1 VAEKKMTNI
10 RLDPALWA
18 RVKAAAG
25 QQGTTLERWVTL
37 ALEAHLQQGHGPSVP
52 HEAGAAADGA
62 GRPVPADAIQAL
74 HWRVEALEQAVDY
87 LAGVAGA
94 GLAPGGERERPGPAG
109 PDESAGRTAEGGAH
123 RA

>member
-25 QQGTTLERWVTL
+25 QQGTTLERWVTQ
-37 ALEAHLQQGHGPSVP
+37 ALEAHLRRDAGQVP
-52 HEAGAAADGA
+52 PPGAGTTTDGA
-62 GRPVPADAIQAL
+62 RTGQPADAIQAL

-94 GLAPGGERERPGPAG
+94 GLAPAGGPGQPGSG
-109 PDESAGRTAEGGAH
+109 PGAGRPAEGRTGSP
-123 RA
+123 

>member
-1 VAEKKMTNI
+1 MTNI

-37 ALEAHLQQGHGPSVP
+37 ALEAHLQQDHEPSAALG
-52 HEAGAAADGA
+52 AGGATDGA
-62 GRPVPADAIQAL
+62 GRPVPADALQAL

-87 LAGVAGA
+87 RAGGAGVAGG
-94 GLAPGGERERPGPAG
+94 GLAPGGLRERPGPAG
-109 PDESAGRTAEGGAH
+109 PGATTGRTAESGGP

>member
-1 VAEKKMTNI
+1 MTNI

-37 ALEAHLQQGHGPSVP
+37 ALEAHLQQDHGPPVP
-52 HEAGAAADGA
+52 HGAGGATDGA

-94 GLAPGGERERPGPAG
+94 GLAPGGEREKPGPAG
-109 PDESAGRTAEGGAH
+109 PDATTGRTAEGGVPQA
-123 RA
+123 